1 MKNIFSRLISLLLL
15 LCIII
20 GCLASCDL
28 IFPND
33 SQGQDGSGNNHTHVD
48 YVSQLKLDMNS
59 KTLKQEVT
67 VKMHID
73 GDTTHF
79 NAPTSIAPEGVIK
92 ARYLAVNTPEST
104 GKIEEWGK
112 AASRFTKEKLS
123 GAHSIIV
130 ESNDDSWNYDGNGRF
145 LVFVWYQPT
154 EGAEYRNLNIELLQE
169 GLAMG
174 SSPME
179 TIYGEAA
186 VAAVAQATIE
196 KLYIFSQNADPEFP
210 YGEATSV
217 TLKELRTN
225 IEEYNGKRVAFEGV
239 ITHYGNGTAYI
250 EEYDPEDDVYY
261 GIQIFDGYD
270 NTLLDVLVKG
280 NRVRIVGVVGSFSGT
295 WQVTDLKYNRYRP
308 NDPANST
315 VISRGNEVSFRETT
329 IERFNGDVTI
339 LLNDEKVTLPF
350 VEVSVSTTISMKN
363 LYVKDVYTTKSGNSA
378 GAMTL
383 TCEDANGNEIDIR
396 TEVLKDANGNVVTQN
411 AYLGRNIDVTG
422 LIDYFDLNNTG
433 NGTYQIKVFVTSD
446 ITVH

>member
-15 LCIII
+15 LCITI
-20 GCLASCDL
+20 GCLASCDIL
-28 IFPND
+28 FPDN
-33 SQGQDGSGNNHTHVD
+33 SQDQGDSGNNHTHVD
-48 YVSQLKLDMNS
+48 YVSQLKLDMDS
-59 KTLKQEVT
+59 ETLKQEVT

-79 NAPTSIAPEGVIK
+79 NAPTSVAPDGVIK

-112 AASRFTKEKLS
+112 AASSFTKEKLTN
-123 GAHSIIV
+123 AHSIIV

-169 GLAMG
+169 GLARG
-174 SSPME
+174 SSPRE
-179 TIYGEAA
+179 TRYADAA
-186 VAAVAQATIE
+186 IGALAQATIE
-196 KLYIFSQNADPEFP
+196 KLYIFSQNVDPEFP
-210 YGEATSV
+210 YGEATSI

-239 ITHYGNGTAYI
+239 ITHYGNSTAYI
-250 EEYDPEDDVYY
+250 EEYDPEDDIYY
-261 GIQIFDGYD
+261 GIQIFDAYD
-270 NTLLDVLVKG
+270 NALTDILVKG

-295 WQVTDLKYNRYRP
+295 WQITDLKYNCYRP

-315 VISRGNEVSFRETT
+315 VISENNEVSFRETT
-329 IERFNGDVTI
+329 IDKFNGDVTI

-350 VEVSVSTTISMKN
+350 TKVSVSTTISMKN
-363 LYVKDVYTTKSGNSA
+363 LYVKDVYTTKSGSSA

-396 TEVLKDANGNVVTQN
+396 TEVLKDANGNVVTED
-411 AYLGRNIDVTG
+411 AYLYQSIDVTG